1 MKKKSFWITA
11 AIIGLCVIAV
21 IFALARAWTYR
32 PILIEGTITDEQG
45 NAMNG
50 VTAYVS
56 FVRRRGKDHYFPI
69 QELEETVDSS
79 FHYEGRGDDV
89 IVIFSKKG
97 YAPMILPAIGR
108 NDHGKLIRRDLRIVM
123 KELTPEQLEERL
135 FGNLHSWRSNDN
147 IVRYEGEKYPTDEE
161 WLERLRKNY
170 GLEKSEMTDLFVKA
184 IRDYL
189 SGKETNPEN
198 QTLQDRRRF
207 TDAIYHLEYY
217 PPPQQEFLEL
227 TRKTVELE
235 TESDRKH
242 IVDKLVTTYKKTYPD
257 ADPPDA
263 K

>member
-1 MKKKSFWITA
+1 MKKKSFWITS
-11 AIIGLCVIAV
+11 AILGLCLVV
-21 IFALARAWTYR
+21 IFVFVQAYR
-32 PILIEGTITDEQG
+32 TILIEGTITDEQG

-50 VTAYVS
+50 VSAYVS

-123 KELTPEQLEERL
+123 KELTPEELEKRL
-135 FGNLHSWRSNDN
+135 FRNLHSWRSNDY
-147 IVRYEGEKYPTDEE
+147 IIRYEGEEYPTDEDQ
-161 WLERLRKNY
+161 LECLRKNY

-189 SGKETNPEN
+189 SELETKSEN
-198 QTLQDRRRF
+198 QMLQDRF
-207 TDAIYHLEYY
+207 VEAIYDLEYY
-217 PPPQQEFLEL
+217 PPHQQQFLDL
-227 TRKTVELE
+227 IRRTSELE
-235 TESDRKH
+235 PESDLKH
-242 IVDKLVTTYKKTYPD
+242 ILIDKLVTAYKKTYPD
-257 ADPPDA
+257 AEPPDA